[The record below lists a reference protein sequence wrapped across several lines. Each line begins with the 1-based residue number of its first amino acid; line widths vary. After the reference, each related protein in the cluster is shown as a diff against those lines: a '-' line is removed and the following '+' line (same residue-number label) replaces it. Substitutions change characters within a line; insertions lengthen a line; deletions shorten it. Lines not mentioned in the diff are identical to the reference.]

1 MTNDNVGTKPIT
13 LKKPTWLNLNVRKV
27 PPAEVRREFITNA
40 IVAQNPIPGRDR
52 AVKET
57 LSPIRR
63 VGLGT
68 DGAFRCSAETRYRE
82 SQKQA

>member
-1 MTNDNVGTKPIT
+1 MTNDYVGAETTT
-13 LKKPTWLNLNVRKV
+13 LKKPIRLDLNIRNV
-27 PPAEVRREFITNA
+27 PPAKVTRELITNA
-40 IVAQNPIPGRDR
+40 IMAQSPIPGRGR